1 MIMNDLLNK
10 ADMIDELEIREVR
23 GATGS
28 FISEFCTPNKDIKD
42 HLNMI
47 LTNNIPTDTYHFS
60 PIRDEDTVHHRWVK
74 KEIVKN
80 VINIIINAK
89 RYEDINKTSLNAFF
103 IDSVSYTHHEDMTTS
118 VKFMFR
124 NSKTGLLVK
133 KLLIEKLRQI
143 NGINI
148 QEGTRL
154 SLNIR
159 TDKIKDNELQK
170 HEHRTERKINQIN
183 EIFEL

>member
-10 ADMIDELEIREVR
+10 ADMIDELDIKKGNPSAEY
-23 GATGS
+23 
-28 FISEFCTPNKDIKD
+28 FYSEFHTPNKGIKD

-60 PIRDEDTVHHRWVK
+60 PIRDEDIVHHRWVK
-74 KEIVKN
+74 KEIIKN

-89 RYEDINKTSLNAFF
+89 RYEDINKESLNAFF
-103 IDSVSYTHHEDMTTS
+103 IDSVSYTYQEDMTRS
-118 VKFMFR
+118 VKLMFR
-124 NSKTGLLVK
+124 SSKIGLLVK
-133 KLLIEKLRQI
+133 KLLIEKLRQN
-143 NGINI
+143 NGINV
-148 QEGTRL
+148 QESTRL
-154 SLNIR
+154 SLYIR